1 VIDYRLNNEHFMV
14 KKSIQGSWTVVDFNM
29 QERLFFKIYFVLK
42 YIKIIFFYFLIL
54 IYKIIEKNLK

>member
-1 VIDYRLNNEHFMV
+1 MV

-54 IYKIIEKNLK
+54 IYKIIEKN